1 MLSKEDLLKN
11 KEDLLRNVDE
21 LYEACLDELYGNYLR
36 AESERVR
43 QKNMNAALR
52 EKITEQGK
60 KLEEA
65 NTEIA
70 ERDKTITA
78 LQEEITHLTEHDE
91 SDALRAEI
99 TERDETI
106 TALQQEITRLT
117 EHDEAD
123 ALRTQITALN
133 AEIAKK
139 QRLIDA
145 MKAKFSELSEKA
157 VAKIRKLKARILQ
170 DAQSITKLT
179 AENETLRQTPP
190 QTPALLTQP
199 SEWPRE
205 FLFLR
210 SPHTGGI
217 VPTFWNRYVGQFP
230 LGQLA
235 GQARRY
241 DLYIGYLCE
250 YRGFNVEYCGIN
262 NGVYDDGID
271 LICRKDNWAVLVRC
285 KVEGMNTILVYYLA
299 ARALRFKMDNP
310 SLNVG
315 ALCVTSGTLSNNA
328 KNVADKFSIAVKD
341 TIPFQNFPYVK
352 CKVLP
357 DGTKVH
363 YTPLDDAYLTTTITP
378 ANGDMFCDN
387 VNDAM
392 QQGF

>member
-1 MLSKEDLLKN
+1 MLS

-65 NTEIA
+65 N
-70 ERDKTITA
+70 
-78 LQEEITHLTEHDE
+78 
-91 SDALRAEI
+91 AEI

-106 TALQQEITRLT
+106 TALQGEITRLT
-117 EHDEAD
+117 EHDESDALKAEITQRDETITALQREITRIKEHDESD
-123 ALRTQITALN
+123 ALRVQITALN

-139 QRLIDA
+139 QKLIDA

-170 DAQSITKLT
+170 DAQSIASLR
-179 AENETLRQTPP
+179 AENETLRNNSANA
-190 QTPALLTQP
+190 PALLTPP

-210 SPHTGGI
+210 SPQIGGI
-217 VPTFWNRYVGQFP
+217 VPTFWNRYISNFP
-230 LGQLA
+230 LGPLA

-241 DLYIGYLCE
+241 DLYIGYLYE

-271 LICRKDNWAVLVRC
+271 LICRKDNWAILVRC
-285 KVEGMNTILVYYLA
+285 KANGMKSYFVYYLA

-315 ALCVTSGTLSNNA
+315 ALCVTSSTLSDNA

-352 CKVLP
+352 CKVLD

-363 YTPLDDAYLTTTITP
+363 YTPLDNEYLTTTVSSE
-378 ANGDMFCDN
+378 NGDMFCDTA
-387 VNDAM
+387 NDAM
-392 QQGF
+392 QQGFNAV

>member
-1 MLSKEDLLKN
+1 MKN

-43 QKNMNAALR
+43 HKNMNANLR
-52 EKITEQGK
+52 AILTEQGK
-60 KLEEA
+60 KLGA
-65 NTEIA
+65 LKAEIT

-78 LQEEITHLTEHDE
+78 LQEKITRLTQHNEA
-91 SDALRAEI
+91 DALKAEI
-99 TERDETI
+99 SQRDETI
-106 TALQQEITRLT
+106 TALQGEITRLT
-117 EHDEAD
+117 QHNEAD

-157 VAKIRKLKARILQ
+157 VAKIRTLKARILQ
-170 DAQSITKLT
+170 DAQSIAALR

-190 QTPALLTQP
+190 QAPALLTQP

-210 SPHTGGI
+210 SPKTGGV
-217 VPTFWNRYVGQFP
+217 VPPFWTKYISNFR
-230 LGQLA
+230 LGPLA
-235 GQARRY
+235 GKARTY

-250 YRGFNVEYCGIN
+250 YRGFNVEYCGIS
-262 NGVYDDGID
+262 NGVNDDGID
-271 LICRKDNWAVLVRC
+271 LICRKDNWAILVRC
-285 KVEGMNTILVYYLA
+285 KANGMKSYFVHYLA

-310 SLNVG
+310 NINVG
-315 ALCVTSGTLSNNA
+315 ALCVTSGTLSDNA

-352 CKVLP
+352 CRVLN
-357 DGTKVH
+357 DGRKVH
-363 YTPLDDAYLTTTITP
+363 YTPLDNEYLTTTITP